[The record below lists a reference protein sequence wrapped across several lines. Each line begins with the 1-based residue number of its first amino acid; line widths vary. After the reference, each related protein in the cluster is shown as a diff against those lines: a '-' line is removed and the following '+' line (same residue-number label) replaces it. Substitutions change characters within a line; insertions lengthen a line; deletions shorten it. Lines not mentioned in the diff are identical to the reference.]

1 MVRTKI
7 IIGLFCGLVA
17 SADGFAQKKTDSTV
31 RIVCHT
37 MEHVKLVK
45 MVRPTYPESAK
56 QAHIEGTVLLMCLIG
71 ADGSVKKMDVVKGHE
86 LLVPAAIEAVSQ
98 WKYEPVKVNGKAVE
112 ADTSV
117 RITFEFP
124 KVKRMVDPK

>member
-7 IIGLFCGLVA
+7 IVGVFCGLA
-17 SADGFAQKKTDSTV
+17 ATAAGFAQKETESTV
-31 RIVCHT
+31 RIVCPA

-45 MVRPTYPESAK
+45 MVRPAYPESAK
-56 QAHIEGTVLLMCLIG
+56 QAHIEGVVLLMCLIG
-71 ADGSVKKMDVVKGHE
+71 ADGSVKKLDVVKGHE

-98 WKYEPVKVNGKAVE
+98 WKYEPVKINGKAVE

-117 RITFEFP
+117 RIIFEFP
-124 KVKRMVDPK
+124 KVKKKVDPK